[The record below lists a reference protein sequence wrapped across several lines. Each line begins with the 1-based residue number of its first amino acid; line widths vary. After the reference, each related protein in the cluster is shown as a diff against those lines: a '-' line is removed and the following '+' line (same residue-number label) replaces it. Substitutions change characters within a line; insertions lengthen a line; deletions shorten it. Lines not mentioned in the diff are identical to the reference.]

1 MKDYHCPY
9 EDESEKEK
17 WEECHHLTWFYWL
30 HDAAPSCI
38 ETKQALDTAKSMYP
52 ESHPLNSLDLLPY
65 PTNMIIP
72 SQQSPWTTEQLLERP
87 AAEWLSELLKFSDS
101 VSRLSDNKL
110 ISYTRSELK
119 NSIKEAAK
127 QNFNWSINLAN
138 ELAKKN
144 YWDVDLWYAL
154 IRAWEEIKMDLDETR
169 HREILCQLQVNKLYS
184 KHYHII
190 AMVLHDLVD
199 DGGPSYVY
207 NLLSITNK
215 IAADLWNILDQDD
228 SWLLQEIPISPNCL
242 AEYWIRAL
250 ALTRKKQN
258 AAPEVIS
265 NIFQNFST
273 IVEDK
278 TLAGQFGRSVLARN
292 LAFILTV
299 DEKWIKEELLPFF
312 TTSNNDEF
320 KFVWNGFL
328 SREQVDPRVADL
340 LKEPSIKA
348 VKRIQNVWV
357 DDRINNFISY
367 YTKMIFYYAED
378 PINTW
383 ILRLL
388 KNSNGAIRRQFASK
402 VAICLKYLND
412 DQQKECWKRWLRQY
426 WEDRLKGVPLSLDV
440 SETKEMLEWLLHLT
454 AVFSEAVDLAIKM
467 GPVSLKTREFIS
479 NLKKRKIAD
488 KHPEAI
494 AKLLIYLG
502 KGNFHSPEFDI
513 AKELVDTLVQ
523 NNVLRPEIK
532 KQLKELAAKQGWTE
546 VS

>member
-1 MKDYHCPY
+1 
-9 EDESEKEK
+9 
-17 WEECHHLTWFYWL
+17 
-30 HDAAPSCI
+30 
-38 ETKQALDTAKSMYP
+38 MYP